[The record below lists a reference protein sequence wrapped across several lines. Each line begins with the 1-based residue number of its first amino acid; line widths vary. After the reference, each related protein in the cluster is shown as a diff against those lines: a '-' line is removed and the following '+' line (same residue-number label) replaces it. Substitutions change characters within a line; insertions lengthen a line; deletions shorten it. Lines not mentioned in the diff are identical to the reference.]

1 MTMDDMGGGD
11 ALAAG
16 TRLEEFELERE
27 LGVSGFGVT
36 YLAHDRSLDR
46 QVAIK
51 EYLPRDWGTRG
62 PDGGVR
68 PRSAKD
74 AEDYRWGLDRFLE
87 EARVLARLHHAHIVH
102 VYRVIEARGTAY
114 LVTEYVEGRSLAE
127 ALRAEGPWP
136 EPRVVSLLDALTA
149 DLAAV
154 HGAGLV
160 HRDIKPANV
169 MLREDGSPVLIDFG
183 SARQAVSGRSRGLTE
198 VLTPGYAPIEQYSKK
213 GRQGPWT
220 DVYALGAVAY
230 EALSG
235 RVPEEATER
244 ALEDSLQPV
253 AEAASQAV
261 SARLSSTVMSAL
273 ALRWQ
278 DRPQSLAEWRAL
290 LGEPRSEES
299 TAGKVEAASTTG
311 TPAQTRLTAPADSP
325 PGDVQEEPK
334 VFTDRVGTVGTVAS
348 MASMATGEADTA
360 AEVESVGA
368 TGTPSRASRLA
379 GVAIVVVMAL
389 AVAVTWWAE
398 AERSGWR
405 PRPTAAT
412 VAEPER
418 QRLAEWAAAAEAGR
432 QRLAEWR
439 RSGRVFRDCDGCP
452 EMVVVPAGEFRMG
465 SPAAEE
471 GRWDDEG
478 PQHQVTLRSF
488 AMAVTEVTFNEW
500 ETCVRGGGCNGYR
513 PDDQGWGRDARP
525 VFGVSWE
532 DVQAYVSWLSG
543 ATGAVYRLPSESE
556 WEYAARAGTTTP
568 FHTGATISTDQA
580 NYNGRSGRR
589 GTFRGR
595 TMPVGTFAPNAFG
608 LYDVHGNV
616 WELVEDCWHDRYEGA
631 PNDGAAWTAGGDCG
645 RRVLRGGSWSDFP
658 GLLRSAAR
666 DWDATELRDS
676 LVGFRVARTLD

>member
-1 MTMDDMGGGD
+1 MTRDEMGGGD

-16 TRLEEFELERE
+16 TRLEEFELECE
-27 LGVSGFGVT
+27 LGASGFGVT

-46 QVAIK
+46 QVAIN
-51 EYLPRDWGTRG
+51 EYLPRDWSTRG
-62 PDGGVR
+62 PDGGVG

-87 EARVLARLHHAHIVH
+87 EARVLARLHHAHVVQ

-261 SARLSSTVMSAL
+261 SARLSSAVMSAL

-290 LGEPRSEES
+290 LGKEPAEREVEGTS
-299 TAGKVEAASTTG
+299 TACTDDLG
-311 TPAQTRLTAPADSP
+311 TLGRVGGPA
-325 PGDVQEEPK
+325 PGSVREEPD
-334 VFTDRVGTVGTVAS
+334 VLTGGGQDGRVAS
-348 MASMATGEADTA
+348 MAAGEAVA
-360 AEVESVGA
+360 AGEVEDTGA
-368 TGTPSRASRLA
+368 TDTDRLDTPRRASRPRALR
-379 GVAIVVVMAL
+379 IVVVVAL
-389 AVAVTWWAE
+389 ALGVAVTWWTE
-398 AERSGWR
+398 AERQRLAADAAVAGQR
-405 PRPTAAT
+405 LAAVATEAAAT
-412 VAEPER
+412 AEAER
-418 QRLAEWAAAAEAGR
+418 QRLAE
-432 QRLAEWR
+432 LYL
-439 RSGRVFRDCDGCP
+439 SGRVFRDCDGCP
-452 EMVVVPAGEFRMG
+452 EMVVVPTGAFMMG
-465 SPAAEE
+465 SWASEE
-471 GRWDDEG
+471 VG
-478 PQHQVTLRSF
+478 PSEYPRHWVTLRSF
-488 AMAVTEVTFNEW
+488 ALGVTEVTFDEW
-500 ETCVRGGGCNGYR
+500 EACVLGFGCNGYR
-513 PDDQGWGRDARP
+513 PDDRGWGWGARP
-525 VFGVSWE
+525 VINVSWE
-532 DVQAYVSWLSG
+532 EARAYVRWLSRE
-543 ATGAVYRLPSESE
+543 TGESYRLPSESE

-568 FHTGATISTDQA
+568 FHTGATISTDRA
-580 NYNGRSGRR
+580 NYYGSDRR
-589 GTFRGR
+589 RRYRRR
-595 TMPVGTFAPNAFG
+595 TTPVKTFAPNTFG
-608 LYDVHGNV
+608 LHDMHGNV
-616 WELVEDCWHDRYEGA
+616 YEWVEDCWHDSYRGA

-645 RRVLRGGSWSDFP
+645 RRVLRGGSWNGHPMF
-658 GLLRSAAR
+658 LRSAAR
-666 DWDATELRDS
+666 LRSTTELRLDF
-676 LVGFRVARTLD
+676 VGFRVARTLD